1 MPMRCEKF
9 CPYCKCCHHGNNMLD
24 TAKIKRKEIICLK
37 EPEYC
42 DIADVQAELK
52 YYFYKAVN
60 SDDNKIHIIKA
71 QTAIGKTHLYLNYLK
86 TADKPCII
94 AVPTNKLKNEVYE
107 ECVKSG
113 INAME
118 TPSIYEIKDSI
129 PQEIYTHIDY
139 LYNTGNHRKVMEYIK
154 SKSDTVSAL
163 ADFVKTTKNVKQF
176 KGHIITTHHKV
187 LYASYEWLKNYNIII
202 DEDILKTIIKN
213 QISVDISDIEEL
225 LENRISKR
233 VRERLLKII
242 ELADDNTL
250 FSLEPT
256 GNCNTD
262 AKFNLN
268 ALLNA
273 EKFYSDG
280 KRVVFYKTPTLKN
293 LRYTILSATADE
305 YIYTKYFGCDRVEF
319 HSCKT
324 AKYKGRLVQYFDHS
338 YSRRYM
344 ENNENEY
351 ANIKELIG
359 DIQKITFKKYSDDED
374 GIHFGNSEGCN
385 CMKGQDI
392 AVIGTPHMADFL
404 YILLGYYMGYSG
416 NTDKL
421 RYRETEHNGYKFWF
435 YTYDNE
441 LLRRIQLWMIESELE
456 QSVGRARLLRE
467 ECTVHLFSDFPLR
480 QAELVRM

>member
-1 MPMRCEKF
+1 
-9 CPYCKCCHHGNNMLD
+9 MLD

-60 SDDNKIHIIKA
+60 SDDNKIYIIKA

-163 ADFVKTTKNVKQF
+163 SKFVRTTENVKQF

-213 QISVDISDIEEL
+213 
-225 LENRISKR
+225 
-233 VRERLLKII
+233 
-242 ELADDNTL
+242 
-250 FSLEPT
+250 
-256 GNCNTD
+256 
-262 AKFNLN
+262 
-268 ALLNA
+268 
-273 EKFYSDG
+273 
-280 KRVVFYKTPTLKN
+280 
-293 LRYTILSATADE
+293 
-305 YIYTKYFGCDRVEF
+305 
-319 HSCKT
+319 
-324 AKYKGRLVQYFDHS
+324 
-338 YSRRYM
+338 
-344 ENNENEY
+344 
-351 ANIKELIG
+351 
-359 DIQKITFKKYSDDED
+359 
-374 GIHFGNSEGCN
+374 
-385 CMKGQDI
+385 
-392 AVIGTPHMADFL
+392 
-404 YILLGYYMGYSG
+404 
-416 NTDKL
+416 
-421 RYRETEHNGYKFWF
+421 
-435 YTYDNE
+435 
-441 LLRRIQLWMIESELE
+441 
-456 QSVGRARLLRE
+456 
-467 ECTVHLFSDFPLR
+467 
-480 QAELVRM
+480 